1 MKCGGKKLSNNY
13 MSNKK
18 IYIIEDD
25 ADLLYGLESEFN
37 ADNFEVETSY
47 GDEEL
52 EELLDNMREFGADYI
67 ILDLIL
73 PKVDGFDLIK
83 RIKEDGVLGLKP
95 IFVFTD
101 LSDEDSR
108 GRSSEL
114 GADYIFF
121 KDEFDTYEFAG
132 KVKKIIANQNKGHD
146 FENDSDEGD
155 EESLID

>member
-1 MKCGGKKLSNNY
+1 MAS
-13 MSNKK
+13 KK

-25 ADLLYGLESEFN
+25 ADLLYGLESEFT
-37 ADNFEVETSY
+37 ADSFEVETSY
-47 GDEEL
+47 GDEEI
-52 EELLDNMREFGADYI
+52 EELLDNMREFEPDYI
-67 ILDLIL
+67 VLDLIL

-83 RIKEDGVLGLKP
+83 KIKEDDVLGLKP

-108 GRSSEL
+108 SRSSEL

-132 KVKKIIANQNKGHD
+132 KVKKIISNQNKSHG
-146 FENDSDEGD
+146 FEDDSDEEG

>member
-1 MKCGGKKLSNNY
+1 MAS
-13 MSNKK
+13 KK

-47 GDEEL
+47 GSEEM
-52 EELLDNMREFGADYI
+52 EEILDNMREFEADYI

-73 PKVDGFDLIK
+73 PKNDGFELIK
-83 RIKEDGVLGLKP
+83 KIKEDDVLGLKP

-108 GRSSEL
+108 SRSNEL

-132 KVKKIIANQNKGHD
+132 KVKKIITNQNKNQGFD
-146 FENDSDEGD
+146 AETEDGD
-155 EESLID
+155 EELELID